1 MNWRCIHVLCIGRA
15 LYWMQQRKV
24 EVAEVGTNTES
35 RTDSW
40 FDSAMRE
47 ARTVMANQILDDS
60 ALDNDLIT
68 PNDHQLLA
76 SSPDIAD
83 NMTSRYGSISHGT
96 IFVHQ
101 SQSKLNV
108 QNSDKNPKGTTID
121 PVGST
126 ESDHKQHL
134 MDTVSDDCILYQA

>member
-24 EVAEVGTNTES
+24 EIAEIVNNTES

-47 ARTVMANQILDDS
+47 ATVMANQILDDS

-68 PNDHQLLA
+68 PTDHQLLA
-76 SSPDIAD
+76 SSPDIAE

-96 IFVHQ
+96 IFDHQ

-108 QNSDKNPKGTTID
+108 QNSDKNLQSTTTSTD
-121 PVGST
+121 PFGST
-126 ESDHKQHL
+126 ESDRKQHL
-134 MDTVSDDCILYQA
+134 MDTVSDDYIL